1 MRKSNG
7 VIHPQK
13 KCQIHR
19 CYWKMFLII
28 TLWLW
33 IFHAFRICAGSLQ
46 SFKVCASEVPE
57 HKLIKVMCKFS
68 TLNLTFGA
76 QIRLRPDFCIKIH
89 WIFCPPY
96 SLLHLI
102 LISHQKS
109 RNCNRSNYIFCV
121 AKSRFKKKFSDF
133 ILNLV
138 RIFSEYS
145 LRHTRIKN
153 DFKWFCLFFKISQIQ
168 IWLYCHRDTV
178 MKFQTFKEIVPQ
190 KSSKDF
196 AHFFELIKNLN
207 RIRSFVWEFPC

>member
-1 MRKSNG
+1 MYIILWKNLVDWFFHLVLETEKLRGLVLLIGIALNFIWHVNEKKQWGYTSSKKS
-7 VIHPQK
+7 
-13 KCQIHR
+13 QIHR

-96 SLLHLI
+96 
-102 LISHQKS
+102 
-109 RNCNRSNYIFCV
+109 YI
-121 AKSRFKKKFSDF
+121 
-133 ILNLV
+133 
-138 RIFSEYS
+138 
-145 LRHTRIKN
+145 
-153 DFKWFCLFFKISQIQ
+153 WF
-168 IWLYCHRDTV
+168 
-178 MKFQTFKEIVPQ
+178 
-190 KSSKDF
+190 
-196 AHFFELIKNLN
+196 
-207 RIRSFVWEFPC
+207 